1 LTKAIELK
9 PKDVASYNNRGLA
22 YMQKG
27 NYERAIDDFNVATI
41 LNPKLADAYYN
52 KAVSCEKVGR
62 RDEAREAY
70 AAFVKLAPPGAKA
83 EIKRAQRKLR

>member
-1 LTKAIELK
+1 
-9 PKDVASYNNRGLA
+9 
-22 YMQKG
+22 MQKG

-62 RDEAREAY
+62 RDAAREAY
-70 AAFVKLAPPGAKA
+70 AAFIKYAPPEAKA
-83 EIKRAQRKLR
+83 QIEQVQKKLNNP